1 MPPTSQRPSRILTN
15 HYPDFQLQELGRWL
29 GDGSQRGPYLISQD
43 GAAPED
49 PQQRHCTFV
58 LTRRGTWLH
67 YYLFLALPEEV
78 RRRCALFDTTREALE
93 CAGGLSGGPRVEDA
107 HTLPELIRDAGFAPA
122 ESDALGRAL
131 LEDLQRRHP
140 QAPVRLPGH

>member
-1 MPPTSQRPSRILTN
+1 MNSCRTLTN
-15 HYPDFQLQELGRWL
+15 HFPDLQLLELGQWL
-29 GDGSQRGPYLISQD
+29 GDGTRRGPYLVSQE

-49 PQQRHCTFV
+49 PQQRHCSFV

-78 RRRCALFDTTREALE
+78 RRRCALFETPAEALE
-93 CAGGLSGGPRVEDA
+93 CIGRLQERPRVEDT

-122 ESDALGRAL
+122 ASDAIGQAL
-131 LEDLQRRHP
+131 LADLQRRHP
-140 QAPVRLPGH
+140 NAPTQRAAPPG